1 MSVKVGDIVPN
12 VSLYEDTPA
21 NKVQT
26 DDLLANKKVV
36 IFGVPGAFTPVS
48 HEFFS
53 LALYRY
59 FELSFHALPSVQHID
74 VGDVGLQQNSS
85 SRIRAGCPKI

>member
-59 FELSFHALPSVQHID
+59 SNYLSTRCHQCNTLTSAT
-74 VGDVGLQQNSS
+74 
-85 SRIRAGCPKI
+85 